1 VGQEEIQY
9 VVPRELG
16 VEALTDALASAF
28 ALRAGP
34 RQSTE
39 RTFYDTF
46 DGRLHRAGMSLVY
59 ADGRFTLGNGAES
72 EVAGLDWPRAPDEVL
87 ATALPDGRLQQGLE
101 RLAGVRAVAR
111 LAHVRVRQRPLRV
124 LDRRSKT
131 VVRLTLED
139 PVLVGESDGQLAPRL
154 VATGVRGYDKALDEV
169 RRLLASELGLEATD
183 LSLQDEAVTRGGRP
197 PGGVSSDVA
206 VMLRGDE
213 PAPSAAARIGQRLLE
228 VIEVNLPG
236 ALTGTDSE
244 FLHDLRV
251 AVRRTRALQRGL
263 RDSLPAEALEQSRAE
278 FRWLQ
283 RVTGAAR
290 DLDVYLLE
298 FEALRSTLP
307 ERNREG
313 LDLLLKALRTRRVR
327 ERRRMRSALRS
338 RRAQAALRGWET
350 LLTDVASSPGAHAA
364 PSLSEVA
371 GARINRIY
379 GAMVKAGDK
388 IDDASAPTPLHELRK
403 QGKELRY
410 LLEFFASLYPTEP
423 VKPMV
428 RSLKALQDS
437 LGRFQD
443 RQVQADL
450 VRSLGEELRDQ
461 PDGVSA
467 LMTMGQLVERLDE
480 QQAQARAEFAAR
492 FADFASRQ
500 HRALVREVFK

>member
-1 VGQEEIQY
+1 
-9 VVPRELG
+9 
-16 VEALTDALASAF
+16 
-28 ALRAGP
+28 
-34 RQSTE
+34 
-39 RTFYDTF
+39 
-46 DGRLHRAGMSLVY
+46 
-59 ADGRFTLGNGAES
+59 
-72 EVAGLDWPRAPDEVL
+72 
-87 ATALPDGRLQQGLE
+87 
-101 RLAGVRAVAR
+101 
-111 LAHVRVRQRPLRV
+111 
-124 LDRRSKT
+124 
-131 VVRLTLED
+131 
-139 PVLVGESDGQLAPRL
+139 
-154 VATGVRGYDKALDEV
+154 
-169 RRLLASELGLEATD
+169 
-183 LSLQDEAVTRGGRP
+183 
-197 PGGVSSDVA
+197 
-206 VMLRGDE
+206 MLRGDE

-263 RDSLPAEALEQSRAE
+263 RDSFPAEALQESRAE

-283 RVTGAAR
+283 GVTGAAR

-307 ERNREG
+307 ERNRAG
-313 LDLLLKALRTRRVR
+313 LDLLLDALRKRRVR

-338 RRAQAALRGWET
+338 RRAEAALRGWEA
-350 LLTDVASSPGAHAA
+350 LLTDVSSSPGAHDA